1 MARVGA
7 EMVNPVT
14 RERFVW
20 RHTAASTGGEFAEF
34 DLFLGQGA
42 TLAAA
47 HAHPHQRE
55 DFRVERGAIVLRVG
69 GGEEERLEAGAER
82 SIEPGTAHTWG
93 QAGPEEAHVV
103 IRLTP
108 ALRSEDFF
116 ETFCGLAADGK
127 ANKKGLPR
135 NPLQAA
141 VLAHEF
147 RREFALPSPAAR
159 AIGGPVLAIL
169 ARLGRW
175 TGLRATYP
183 AYSADGG

>member
-1 MARVGA
+1 MARVGT
-7 EMVNPVT
+7 EMVNPAT

-20 RHTAASTGGEFAEF
+20 RHTAESTGGEFAEF
-34 DLFLGQGA
+34 DLFLGEGA

-55 DFRVERGAIVLRVG
+55 DFRVERGAIVLRIG
-69 GGEEERLEAGAER
+69 SGDEQRLGAGARR
-82 SIEPGTAHTWG
+82 SIEPGTAHMWG
-93 QAGPEEAHVV
+93 QTGSEEAHVV

-135 NPLQAA
+135 NPLQFA
-141 VLAHEF
+141 VMAHEF

-159 AIGGPVLAIL
+159 AIGGPLLAVLAQV
-169 ARLGRW
+169 GRW
-175 TGLRATYP
+175 AGLKPRYP
-183 AYSADGG
+183 AYATD

>member
-1 MARVGA
+1 MARVGE

-47 HAHPHQRE
+47 HMHPEQQE
-55 DFRVERGAIVLRVG
+55 DFRVERGAIVLRIG
-69 GGEEERLEAGAER
+69 DGDEQRLQAGAER
-82 SIEPGTAHTWG
+82 SIPPGTGHMWG
-93 QAGPEEAHVV
+93 QTGPEEAHVV

-108 ALRSEDFF
+108 ALRSEEFF
-116 ETFCGLAADGK
+116 ATFCRIASAGRASKRGI
-127 ANKKGLPR
+127 PR

-141 VLAHEF
+141 VLAHEY
-147 RREFALPSPAAR
+147 RREFALPTPAAR
-159 AIGGPVLAIL
+159 ALGGPAIAVL
-169 ARLGRW
+169 ARLGRRA
-175 TGLRATYP
+175 GLR
-183 AYSADGG
+183 G

>member
-1 MARVGA
+1 MARVGT
-7 EMVNPVT
+7 EMVNPAT

-20 RHTAASTGGEFAEF
+20 RHTAESTGGAFAEF
-34 DLFLGQGA
+34 DLFLGEGA

-55 DFRVERGAIVLRVG
+55 DFRVERGAIVLRIG
-69 GGEEERLEAGAER
+69 GGEEQRLGAGARR
-82 SIEPGTAHTWG
+82 SIEPGIAHMWG
-93 QAGPEEAHVV
+93 PTGPEEAHVV

-135 NPLQAA
+135 NPLQLA
-141 VLAHEF
+141 VMAHEF

-159 AIGGPVLAIL
+159 AIGGPVLAVL
-169 ARLGRW
+169 AQIGRW
-175 TGLRATYP
+175 TGLKPRYP
-183 AYSADGG
+183 AYAAD

>member
-1 MARVGA
+1 
-7 EMVNPVT
+7 MVNPVT

-20 RHTAASTGGEFAEF
+20 RHTAESTGGEFAEF
-34 DLFLGQGA
+34 DLFLGEGA

-47 HAHPHQRE
+47 HTHPGQRE
-55 DFRVERGAIVLRVG
+55 DFRVERGAIVLRIG
-69 GGEEERLEAGAER
+69 DGEEQRLGAGARR
-82 SIEPGTAHTWG
+82 SIEPGTAHMWG
-93 QAGPEEAHVV
+93 QTGPDEAHVI

-135 NPLQAA
+135 NPLQFA

-147 RREFALPSPAAR
+147 RDEFALASPAAR
-159 AIGGPVLAIL
+159 AIGRPVLAVL
-169 ARLGRW
+169 ARVGRW
-175 TGLRATYP
+175 TGLRARYP
-183 AYSADGG
+183 AYAADGG